1 MRSCQVSSWDGMGV
15 RSYPRSRPRKGGTLG
30 RQDLCSFPG
39 QPLTLCVMSPFR
51 ESSCRDLCLWPH
63 NGLRELGARPPASLG
78 RGTVTGFTWII
89 LMLVQYSLFFP
100 FSLYGCPKVTAASH
114 ISSVQA
120 SLLAGFH
127 PGFACSLP
135 RRHRS

>member
-1 MRSCQVSSWDGMGV
+1 MEWEREATLTPGLG
-15 RSYPRSRPRKGGTLG
+15 RGGTLG

-51 ESSCRDLCLWPH
+51 ESSCRNLCLWPH

-100 FSLYGCPKVTAASH
+100 FSLYGCPKVTAASLH
-114 ISSVQA
+114 PSFLVYRLA
-120 SLLAGFH
+120 SWRGSTQGLLVLF
-127 PGFACSLP
+127 PGGTGVEPFT
-135 RRHRS
+135 